1 MHLLCRS
8 CISHPVVF
16 CKIDSFIEWTL
27 QKACT
32 EQNKPFRWP
41 PESAEKYRKHGLK
54 SCYLPFSRM
63 GARPG
68 TGSALPAAS
77 RVEFGHSSMQGTP
90 LLFTHDLTGNE
101 RKSSNTAAW
110 PCLRSCHSI
119 FICRASN
126 SPRTGGK
133 PLAVKQTAEQV
144 LFCLHC
150 PLKSV

>member
-54 SCYLPFSRM
+54 SCFLPFSRM

-101 RKSSNTAAW
+101 RKSSNT
-110 PCLRSCHSI
+110 RSLLLDRVSDRVTP
-119 FICRASN
+119 FLSVE
-126 SPRTGGK
+126 
-133 PLAVKQTAEQV
+133 LQTPQGQAESLLQWSR
-144 LFCLHC
+144 LQSRFF
-150 PLKSV
+150 SVSTAP